1 MTLVIIFSVHKIL
14 KDSIQG
20 EVKNHENISTV
31 LVHVVKS
38 RFDWNDQ
45 KCTETKSASKS
56 NSALVFGGREAT
68 DLLLISLFMGICLL
82 IFAMFAVGI

>member
-1 MTLVIIFSVHKIL
+1 MTLVIIFSVHKIQ

-31 LVHVVKS
+31 LVVKS
-38 RFDWNDQ
+38 RLDWNDQ
-45 KCTETKSASKS
+45 KCTEKKSASKS
-56 NSALVFGGREAT
+56 HSALVFGGCEAT